1 MSFHYFLS
9 SSSLIVVCSDSDNDP
24 WSRNKKKGKKQK
36 KSPKKRQS
44 TQDKLS
50 MLISQKT
57 TKGKNC
63 FVSLYSHKRLSEA
76 IRQLEALRKL
86 EVLAHNFTIQNII
99 CLLIIKDYLLM

>member
-1 MSFHYFLS
+1 M
-9 SSSLIVVCSDSDNDP
+9 VCSDSDNDP

-57 TKGKNC
+57 TKGKNS

-76 IRQLEALRKL
+76 ISKL

>member
-1 MSFHYFLS
+1 M
-9 SSSLIVVCSDSDNDP
+9 ICSDSDNDP

-63 FVSLYSHKRLSEA
+63 FVLK
-76 IRQLEALRKL
+76 I
-86 EVLAHNFTIQNII
+86 VLNT
-99 CLLIIKDYLLM
+99 K